1 MAART
6 GRHCIGESPCRAQ
19 NFSGAQ
25 QQAIGTFENRAC
37 GCLAAVDR
45 LLPPRS
51 RGWTEDLCACFCA
64 VARFASLPICPNMS
78 NLPLRSLQLAQAPR
92 WCDSHTPS
100 LNLLGLGC
108 VEHGAKARF
117 FSCSVRLAAL
127 QQRGRGESIRT
138 SKFLKLFRVICSTS
152 DIYSLCI
159 YIYIYLYL
167 YLYLFIC
174 ICICTYIYKYN
185 ACRYAS
191 YILDLEPKH
200 ESLNRNQGFASTLGL
215 APTPSGS
222 ESTLHLHVREDP
234 RRGLRRE
241 IGSGRLLSTS
251 PV

>member
-1 MAART
+1 MWLFGTIQACPAWLHALAAT
-6 GRHCIGESPCRAQ
+6 ALARALAGLRI
-19 NFSGAQ
+19 FRVHS
-25 QQAIGTFENRAC
+25 NRPLAHC

-159 YIYIYLYL
+159 YIYI
-167 YLYLFIC
+167 FIF
-174 ICICTYIYKYN
+174 IFIFIYMYMYMYIH
-185 ACRYAS
+185 
-191 YILDLEPKH
+191 I
-200 ESLNRNQGFASTLGL
+200 
-215 APTPSGS
+215 
-222 ESTLHLHVREDP
+222 
-234 RRGLRRE
+234 
-241 IGSGRLLSTS
+241 
-251 PV
+251 